1 MSYSHDNVI
10 DKLLKLNER
19 VAVSNYTDDHEKDL
33 LWCQRLIT
41 DVKDSGLVPSKEEF
55 IMANL
60 MWHKYGVLPTERK
73 STEENMWKLVDS
85 MLTQE
90 NPSKIGAIKM
100 YRRFINSTLK
110 EAKEM
115 VDARE
120 IKIKK
125 EWKMRPTKRTKVH
138 RVKPELSKLMKLKY
152 RINDAYNAGRDTDKS
167 DKDWVMEEI
176 DNLRQGG
183 WLSATKMKV
192 ANEMWSKYG
201 G

>member
-10 DKLLKLNER
+10 DKLIKLNER
-19 VAVSNYTDDHEKDL
+19 IAVDPFNDVQEKDL
-33 LWCQRLIT
+33 IWCQRLLT

-55 IMANL
+55 IMSNL

-73 STEENMWKLVDS
+73 LTEENMWKLVDS

-100 YRRFINSTLK
+100 YGRFVNSTLR

-120 IKIKK
+120 IKIK
-125 EWKMRPTKRTKVH
+125 R
-138 RVKPELSKLMKLKY
+138 
-152 RINDAYNAGRDTDKS
+152 
-167 DKDWVMEEI
+167 
-176 DNLRQGG
+176 G
-183 WLSATKMKV
+183 W
-192 ANEMWSKYG
+192 
-201 G
+201 

>member
-10 DKLLKLNER
+10 NKLIKLNER
-19 VAVSNYTDDHEKDL
+19 IAVHLTNDEGKEKGL
-33 LWCQRLIT
+33 IWCQRLLT

-55 IMANL
+55 IMSNL

-100 YRRFINSTLK
+100 YRRFVNSTLK

-125 EWKMRPTKRTKVH
+125 EW
-138 RVKPELSKLMKLKY
+138 
-152 RINDAYNAGRDTDKS
+152 
-167 DKDWVMEEI
+167 
-176 DNLRQGG
+176 
-183 WLSATKMKV
+183 
-192 ANEMWSKYG
+192 
-201 G
+201 

>member
-19 VAVSNYTDDHEKDL
+19 IAVDPFNDVQEKDL
-33 LWCQRLIT
+33 IWCQRLLT

-60 MWHKYGVLPTERK
+60 MWKKYNNSVEPMN
-73 STEENMWKLVDS
+73 ENMWELIDG

-100 YRRFINSTLK
+100 YRRFIDCTLK

-120 IKIKK
+120 IKIK
-125 EWKMRPTKRTKVH
+125 R
-138 RVKPELSKLMKLKY
+138 
-152 RINDAYNAGRDTDKS
+152 
-167 DKDWVMEEI
+167 
-176 DNLRQGG
+176 G
-183 WLSATKMKV
+183 W
-192 ANEMWSKYG
+192 
-201 G
+201 